1 MYFCYDK
8 VYSSSNRTT
17 LSFLSCILCASMRL
31 LNKQQVHEGFESL
44 VIYRISR
51 DVFSIRLF
59 FFGFLIRI
67 TQSRDQKT
75 CSLEDVFIT
84 NSPLFGGLAVYAF
97 AKATQAHATMGVVAN
112 KFFPPLTHKGP
123 LRCFFGFLAIRIQNV
138 LLIKGTSPSKCFRFH
153 RIATHPK
160 SRTPFTKSAAV

>member
-1 MYFCYDK
+1 MFF
-8 VYSSSNRTT
+8 R
-17 LSFLSCILCASMRL
+17 F
-31 LNKQQVHEGFESL
+31 G
-44 VIYRISR
+44 
-51 DVFSIRLF
+51 F

-112 KFFPPLTHKGP
+112 KFFPPLAHKGP
-123 LRCFFGFLAIRIQNV
+123 LRCFFWVSCHPNTKCLADQRNES
-138 LLIKGTSPSKCFRFH
+138 LKMLSFSSNCNTSEKPHAFYKKRRCLNAFPTGLSDPHQRH
-153 RIATHPK
+153 IDLRYT
-160 SRTPFTKSAAV
+160 S